1 MFVNDHSKED
11 IEMKNNLEQIRGSL
25 FRQLEQAEQFGFLGG
40 STSGPTTVVTGP
52 VAGHPDIL
60 ADYRQDP

>member
-1 MFVNDHSKED
+1 
-11 IEMKNNLEQIRGSL
+11 MKNNLEQIRGSL